1 MEEKDKE
8 DKLDKWERDREE
20 ARSAIDQLNKEFEKT
35 WLIRIIKAINEW
47 LDNMIEKMM
56 EKEKLIKAIFVIW
69 LAMVLVPIFGPWIKY
84 GLHQLKIVSQ
94 QSQVNIDSLRQEPEE
109 KGETK

>member
-20 ARSAIDQLNKEFEKT
+20 ARRAIDQLNKEFEKT
-35 WLIRIIKAINEW
+35 WLIRIIKAIDEW

-56 EKEKLIKAIFVIW
+56 KKEKLMKVIFVIW
-69 LAMVLVPIFGPWIKY
+69 LALVLVPIFGPWIKY
-84 GLHQLKIVSQ
+84 GLHQLEIVSR

-109 KGETK
+109 KGEPK